1 MDKPFLNFE
10 IWSQKKLVELPI
22 KKTSTTLSKNFLDSP
37 IPPDFGCPP
46 TIQNILLNDWRA
58 AAVDSPFVDLLSFI
72 ILILSCSDMYSQC
85 SMLSAI
91 MESDQEYEAA
101 KGLNRGIV
109 YLMSIPYILVGL
121 IIWKIYRTNKSS
133 T

>member
-1 MDKPFLNFE
+1 MNR
-10 IWSQKKLVELPI
+10 IKL
-22 KKTSTTLSKNFLDSP
+22 
-37 IPPDFGCPP
+37 
-46 TIQNILLNDWRA
+46 ILLI
-58 AAVDSPFVDLLSFI
+58 FVLSSTESFA
-72 ILILSCSDMYSQC
+72 QC

-91 MESDQEYEAA
+91 METDQQYEAA

>member
-1 MDKPFLNFE
+1 M
-10 IWSQKKLVELPI
+10 KKL
-22 KKTSTTLSKNFLDSP
+22 F
-37 IPPDFGCPP
+37 
-46 TIQNILLNDWRA
+46 
-58 AAVDSPFVDLLSFI
+58 FVLI
-72 ILILSCSDMYSQC
+72 VLILSTSDMYSQC

-121 IIWKIYRTNKSS
+121 IIWKIYRTNRAQ
-133 T
+133 

>member
-1 MDKPFLNFE
+1 MNK
-10 IWSQKKLVELPI
+10 IKL
-22 KKTSTTLSKNFLDSP
+22 
-37 IPPDFGCPP
+37 
-46 TIQNILLNDWRA
+46 ILLI
-58 AAVDSPFVDLLSFI
+58 FLLSSTESFT
-72 ILILSCSDMYSQC
+72 QC

-91 MESDQEYEAA
+91 METDQQYEAA

>member
-1 MDKPFLNFE
+1 M
-10 IWSQKKLVELPI
+10 KKL
-22 KKTSTTLSKNFLDSP
+22 
-37 IPPDFGCPP
+37 
-46 TIQNILLNDWRA
+46 LL
-58 AAVDSPFVDLLSFI
+58 VLTV
-72 ILILSCSDMYSQC
+72 LILSTSDIYSQC

-91 MESDQEYEAA
+91 MENDQEYEAA

>member
-1 MDKPFLNFE
+1 MR
-10 IWSQKKLVELPI
+10 KLLIVL
-22 KKTSTTLSKNFLDSP
+22 T
-37 IPPDFGCPP
+37 
-46 TIQNILLNDWRA
+46 
-58 AAVDSPFVDLLSFI
+58 V
-72 ILILSCSDMYSQC
+72 LILSTSDIYSQC

-91 MESDQEYEAA
+91 MENDQEYEAA

>member
-1 MDKPFLNFE
+1 MIITRSIETLLFTFL
-10 IWSQKKLVELPI
+10 
-22 KKTSTTLSKNFLDSP
+22 
-37 IPPDFGCPP
+37 
-46 TIQNILLNDWRA
+46 LLA
-58 AAVDSPFVDLLSFI
+58 FLLSTSEI
-72 ILILSCSDMYSQC
+72 YSQC

-121 IIWKIYRTNKSS
+121 IIWKIYRTNKASN
-133 T
+133 

>member
-1 MDKPFLNFE
+1 MN
-10 IWSQKKLVELPI
+10 KLLIVI
-22 KKTSTTLSKNFLDSP
+22 T
-37 IPPDFGCPP
+37 
-46 TIQNILLNDWRA
+46 
-58 AAVDSPFVDLLSFI
+58 V
-72 ILILSCSDMYSQC
+72 LILSTTDMNSQC

-121 IIWKIYRTNKSS
+121 IIWKIYRTNKAS
-133 T
+133 

>member
-1 MDKPFLNFE
+1 M
-10 IWSQKKLVELPI
+10 KKLL
-22 KKTSTTLSKNFLDSP
+22 
-37 IPPDFGCPP
+37 
-46 TIQNILLNDWRA
+46 
-58 AAVDSPFVDLLSFI
+58 FVI
-72 ILILSCSDMYSQC
+72 TVLILSTTDMHSQC

-101 KGLNRGIV
+101 EGLNRGIV

>member
-1 MDKPFLNFE
+1 MNR
-10 IWSQKKLVELPI
+10 IKL
-22 KKTSTTLSKNFLDSP
+22 TLLIF
-37 IPPDFGCPP
+37 
-46 TIQNILLNDWRA
+46 
-58 AAVDSPFVDLLSFI
+58 LLSSTESFT
-72 ILILSCSDMYSQC
+72 QC

-91 MESDQEYEAA
+91 METDQQYEAA

>member
-1 MDKPFLNFE
+1 MR
-10 IWSQKKLVELPI
+10 KLL
-22 KKTSTTLSKNFLDSP
+22 
-37 IPPDFGCPP
+37 
-46 TIQNILLNDWRA
+46 
-58 AAVDSPFVDLLSFI
+58 FVFTV
-72 ILILSCSDMYSQC
+72 LILSTSDIYSQC

-91 MESDQEYEAA
+91 MENDQEYEAA

>member
-1 MDKPFLNFE
+1 MR
-10 IWSQKKLVELPI
+10 KLLFVITVLI
-22 KKTSTTLSKNFLDSP
+22 FSTSD
-37 IPPDFGCPP
+37 I
-46 TIQNILLNDWRA
+46 
-58 AAVDSPFVDLLSFI
+58 
-72 ILILSCSDMYSQC
+72 YSQC

-91 MESDQEYEAA
+91 MENDQEYEAA

>member
-1 MDKPFLNFE
+1 MALYSCNWCNSLSNDITLLYLLM
-10 IWSQKKLVELPI
+10 KKLFYVLI
-22 KKTSTTLSKNFLDSP
+22 
-37 IPPDFGCPP
+37 
-46 TIQNILLNDWRA
+46 
-58 AAVDSPFVDLLSFI
+58 V
-72 ILILSCSDMYSQC
+72 LILSTSDMYSQC

-121 IIWKIYRTNKSS
+121 IIWKIYRTNK
-133 T
+133 TQ

>member
-1 MDKPFLNFE
+1 MALYSCNWCNSLSNDFTLLYLLM
-10 IWSQKKLVELPI
+10 KKLFYVLI
-22 KKTSTTLSKNFLDSP
+22 VLVLSTSE
-37 IPPDFGCPP
+37 I
-46 TIQNILLNDWRA
+46 
-58 AAVDSPFVDLLSFI
+58 
-72 ILILSCSDMYSQC
+72 YSQC

-121 IIWKIYRTNKSS
+121 IIWKIYRTNK
-133 T
+133 TQ

>member
-1 MDKPFLNFE
+1 M
-10 IWSQKKLVELPI
+10 KKLLFVIIVLV
-22 KKTSTTLSKNFLDSP
+22 LY
-37 IPPDFGCPP
+37 P
-46 TIQNILLNDWRA
+46 T
-58 AAVDSPFVDLLSFI
+58 
-72 ILILSCSDMYSQC
+72 DMYSQC

-121 IIWKIYRTNKSS
+121 IIWKIYRTNKAS

>member
-1 MDKPFLNFE
+1 MR
-10 IWSQKKLVELPI
+10 KLL
-22 KKTSTTLSKNFLDSP
+22 
-37 IPPDFGCPP
+37 
-46 TIQNILLNDWRA
+46 
-58 AAVDSPFVDLLSFI
+58 FVLTV
-72 ILILSCSDMYSQC
+72 LILSTSDIYSQC

-91 MESDQEYEAA
+91 MENDQEYEAA

-133 T
+133 A

>member
-1 MDKPFLNFE
+1 MALYSCNWRNSLSNDFTLLYLLM
-10 IWSQKKLVELPI
+10 KKLFYVLI
-22 KKTSTTLSKNFLDSP
+22 
-37 IPPDFGCPP
+37 
-46 TIQNILLNDWRA
+46 
-58 AAVDSPFVDLLSFI
+58 V
-72 ILILSCSDMYSQC
+72 LILSTSEIYSQC